1 LTQFMRI
8 MSNFS
13 WQDVNGNLY
22 QVPIVYGDMNR
33 MAANIMKKNSENTIP
48 SAPFIA
54 CYIKDLAFDRSRMQD
69 PTFVSTV
76 QIAETA
82 TDANGNV
89 SINQQGA
96 NYSVDRIMPSPHLA
110 TFCADIWT
118 TNTDQKL
125 QIWEQ
130 IAVLFNPSLELQ
142 TTTNYI
148 DWTSLSVLT
157 LDNQVWSNRTIP
169 QGVNADI
176 DILTMTF
183 KTPIWITAPA
193 KVKQLG
199 IVTNII
205 NSVAALAQGD
215 ININFADPNAVQDF
229 TNPDVTVKVTPGN
242 FDIVVLNN
250 NATLIR
256 PNNQGSAIDTTAPQN
271 IVSWHKLLDLY
282 PGQYTAGLSQLRLL
296 KPDGN
301 EIVAY
306 MTLNP
311 LNETQM
317 NLNFDVDTIP
327 ANTIL
332 GNGQGTVD
340 AIINPQTYN
349 PLGVAANTVYLILD
363 DINPGYGTPGF
374 VGVAAWKN
382 ADGSDFHAVANDI
395 IQWDGANWSIVF
407 DSTTVTTITYITN
420 LYTGIQYEWDG
431 TQWSKSFEGVYA
443 NGDWRLVL

>member
-1 LTQFMRI
+1 MRI

-13 WQDVNGNLY
+13 WQDASGNLH
-22 QVPIVYGDMNR
+22 QVPIIYGDMNR
-33 MAANIMKKNSENTIP
+33 MAANILKKNSENTIP
-48 SAPFIA
+48 SAPFIS
-54 CYIKDLAFDRSRMQD
+54 CYIKDLAFDRTRLQD

-76 QIAETA
+76 QIAETLTNPDGSLA
-82 TDANGNV
+82 
-89 SINQQGA
+89 INQQGA

-118 TNTDQKL
+118 SNTDQKL

-157 LDNQVWSNRTIP
+157 LDNQVWTNRAIP

-176 DILTMTF
+176 DIMTMTF

-205 NSVAALAQGD
+205 NSVASLAQGD
-215 ININFADPNAVQDF
+215 ININFNDPNAIQDF
-229 TNPDVTVKVTPGN
+229 SNPDTRIKVTPGN
-242 FDIVVLNN
+242 FNVLVLNN
-250 NATLIR
+250 NATLVR
-256 PNNQGSAIDTTAPQN
+256 PYTQGTAIDTANPQN
-271 IVSWHKLLDLY
+271 IVSWYKLLDLY
-282 PGQYTAGLSQLRLL
+282 PGKFTAGLSQIRLL

-317 NLNFDVDTIP
+317 NLTFDVDTIP

-332 GNGQGTVD
+332 GNNRGTVD
-340 AIINPQTYN
+340 AIINPHTYN
-349 PLGVAANTVYLILD
+349 PQGVAAGTVYLVLE
-363 DINPGYGTPGF
+363 DINPGWNTPGF

-382 ADGSDFHAVANDI
+382 SDQSDFHAVANDI
-395 IQWDGANWSIVF
+395 IQWDGAAWSVVF
-407 DSTTVTTITYITN
+407 DSTAVTATTYITN
-420 LYTGIQYEWDG
+420 IYTGIQYQWDG
-431 TQWSKSFEGVYA
+431 VQWSKSFEGVYPT
-443 NGDWRLVL
+443 GDWRLVL